1 MHHWTLYM
9 GLSMELLFG
18 DICNWMQLL
27 NNEDAN
33 LLPGQGRRSFH
44 SHSLLKC
51 DDPESEWNKEIHSER
66 TKVMM
71 CSTDWSPFV
80 WLLGRWISHAY
91 RQGSWLDN
99 VPTPP
104 LFFFWRSY
112 CVLICF
118 FGFKSNC
125 KLENNLFPHKIASD
139 SVLFWKSIY
148 LTQNWR
154 DLRLTPWY
162 ETQTQDYPGDQEPD
176 TK

>member
-1 MHHWTLYM
+1 MGNEIFLLRIITLQKELHVISCVMHHWTLYM

-44 SHSLLKC
+44 SYSVLKC

-104 LFFFWRSY
+104 LFIFLKTLL
-112 CVLICF
+112 CI
-118 FGFKSNC
+118 
-125 KLENNLFPHKIASD
+125 NLLLWF
-139 SVLFWKSIY
+139 
-148 LTQNWR
+148 
-154 DLRLTPWY
+154 
-162 ETQTQDYPGDQEPD
+162 
-176 TK
+176 